1 MRKFCGN
8 TYKWNPKIC
17 FLNLPTTHSHSTFN
31 FTFFL
36 QTLDQNMD
44 ILYQTLSTL
53 WHFVTLQVTNWNAMK
68 NLICY
73 LCEDFYFIFRCYS
86 YDYGDTGLHVCR
98 LSHQTTS
105 TLYLIDEP
113 YIRSEAAVTYQRGA
127 CYNVTIECQVYI
139 SMKS

>member
-1 MRKFCGN
+1 MWEYIQMKSQNLFSEFADN
-8 TYKWNPKIC
+8 TFSQYLQFHFLSSNFRPKYGFI
-17 FLNLPTTHSHSTFN
+17 S
-31 FTFFL
+31 
-36 QTLDQNMD
+36 
-44 ILYQTLSTL
+44 YQTLSTL
-53 WHFVTLQVTNWNAMK
+53 WHFVTWQVTNWNV
-68 NLICY
+68 IRGY

-139 SMKS
+139 SMEW